1 MYMQHILVILLLLFF
16 FLTLVTL
23 SGKRRPCSFP
33 YQAEPRPKASLRGSL
48 VDPGWKCEFE
58 LPDGPIL
65 SHTSTERVTNILT
78 AKHQQVLRCK
88 EENNL
93 Y

>member
-1 MYMQHILVILLLLFF
+1 MYMQHILSLLPFF

-23 SGKRRPCSFP
+23 SRKRRPCSFP
-33 YQAEPRPKASLRGSL
+33 YQAEPWPKPSPHGSL
-48 VDPGWKCEFE
+48 VDPGWKREFE
-58 LPDGPIL
+58 CPDGLIL

-78 AKHQQVLRCK
+78 VKHQQVLRFK

-93 Y
+93 S